1 MYCTDFVCTYIKL
14 DSEKDQEDLYRQ
26 QMLQA
31 LSLTCWDSE
40 KVEEKINTLY
50 ATLKDYDEITVIFDA
65 LRKNDKVMSFID
77 LFKCSQELSK
87 DAENELLFR
96 MLFSFEY
103 FCYAHRCFI
112 DLIHQKNIEES
123 ILKNLI
129 NKI

>member
-1 MYCTDFVCTYIKL
+1 MYCGDFVCTYMQL
-14 DSEKDQEDLYRQ
+14 DNEADQEDLYRQ

-31 LSLTCWDSE
+31 LSLTSWDSE
-40 KVEEKINTLY
+40 KVEDKINTLY
-50 ATLKDYDEITVIFDA
+50 SHFKNYDEIIMMFDA
-65 LRKNDKVMSFID
+65 LRKNSKVMSFVD
-77 LFKCSQELSK
+77 LFKCSQTLSK

-112 DLIHQKNIEES
+112 ELINTKKVKDS
-123 ILKNLI
+123 ILNNLI

>member
-1 MYCTDFVCTYIKL
+1 MYCSDFVCTYMQL
-14 DSEKDQEDLYRQ
+14 NNEMEQEDLYRH

-31 LSLTCWDSE
+31 LSLKNWNSE

-50 ATLKDYDEITVIFDA
+50 NHLKNYNDIIIIFDA
-65 LRKNDKVMSFID
+65 LRKNNKVMSFID
-77 LFKCSQELSK
+77 LFKCSQKLSK

-103 FCYAHRCFI
+103 FYYAHRCFI
-112 DLIHQKNIEES
+112 ELINTKKIKDS
-123 ILKNLI
+123 ILNNLI